1 MPVSPVL
8 PQDVPDTLSVG
19 IATCGLVTGSANSG
33 VGMPIVEL
41 TPKLLSSEEPS
52 GIPTA
57 APRLVDDVPVV
68 LDGVAVVPKDE
79 ALDAVELQVPAAVE
93 TVGFTN
99 DVPLVDVV
107 AFMPPPSKVE
117 RAEVAAATSEL
128 DAKTL
133 GAKTLVHPELLM
145 ELFPM
150 STALPVKPPGSS
162 STAPRGIAIG
172 LRGEPTAERGDVIPV
187 AGVVLICA
195 KLGPLNKRATATVIR
210 KIGIATSCS
219 FRIGT
224 TVVSCV

>member
-19 IATCGLVTGSANSG
+19 IATCGFVTGSANAG
-33 VGMPIVEL
+33 VGMPIGEL
-41 TPKLLSSEEPS
+41 TPKLLSSEDPS

-68 LDGVAVVPKDE
+68 IDGVAVVPNDD
-79 ALDAVELQVPAAVE
+79 ALDAVELQVPDAVE

-133 GAKTLVHPELLM
+133 GAKTLVHPELL
-145 ELFPM
+145 ELSPM
-150 STALPVKPPGSS
+150 PTVLPVKPPGSS
-162 STAPRGIAIG
+162 STAPKGIATG
-172 LRGEPTAERGDVIPV
+172 LRGEPIAESGDVSPV

-195 KLGPLNKRATATVIR
+195 KLGPLNKRATATVIS
-210 KIGIATSCS
+210 KIGIATSYS